1 MAYDIGARIGLEG
14 EKDYKRA
21 ITEISNSQKVLRSEM
36 GLLAAQFEDQEDSVE
51 SLTKKQELL
60 ERTLYTQQ
68 DKVDTLRA
76 ALQNAAVSFGEADA
90 RTMRWQEQLNHAEA
104 ELIATN
110 RAIRNTADALEDLTS
125 ISNRYKGKLDE
136 IEESLTYAESVLRR
150 VKAENE
156 AFGKTT
162 ESISA
167 KQDALNNILTLQ
179 TQKVETLKEA
189 LAEATERYGETDDRT
204 QSLQVQL
211 NKAAEAFARTRQEIN
226 STAEEINELESVSN
240 RYRKSLTDIE
250 KSLEV
255 ANSELELT
263 SAEYAGQEK
272 SIESISAEQDAL
284 NYILALQTQKVETLK
299 EALAEAT
306 VKYGEADN
314 RTKDFQT
321 QLNRA
326 EAELAR
332 TNNQLKKTSEALN
345 DVEENLGETDTDFET
360 LTENLDVTKS
370 GTVGLGDALDQIGSK
385 FGISLPNEMTST
397 LNGMAQVNTKTLALT
412 VGLAALA
419 AAIVGV
425 EKKLI
430 DLTRESAAYVDDLN
444 TLSDTSGIS
453 VEKLQEYSYAAEL
466 LNVSV
471 DKLSQ
476 SHIEV
481 TKSMNDAMNGSAERI
496 EAFNRLGVTY
506 SYTNGVLRDSEEV
519 FWEVIDALG
528 EVENTTE
535 RDALAMKILSES
547 ATELNPL
554 IEAGSE
560 KMREFAE
567 EAQNAGYVLDEEAI
581 SSLQAADDAMQRFEK
596 TTEAAKNQ
604 IAAEFA
610 PALTEATEDSTKF
623 VSKLGDAFKESGV
636 VESFG
641 DMLTSASGLLEPAG
655 ELIEWALPGL
665 TTAFDTLAYSTAI
678 VADTLSAIAGLLQGL
693 TGGGWDTFATAM
705 GWNTGKGMLSAQGKL
720 YYKDALEGTRY
731 DETLGA
737 WTGNADLSGINAGT
751 VDVNT
756 PTTTLVWENGKWVS
770 ANASGNVNWRGGV
783 TWVGE
788 NGPEKVYLP
797 QGSQILNAQESRNE
811 GNTVIYVT
819 IDAKNVREFNDIV
832 KIAQEARMKSRK
844 EKG

>member
-1 MAYDIGARIGLEG
+1 M
-14 EKDYKRA
+14 
-21 ITEISNSQKVLRSEM
+21 
-36 GLLAAQFEDQEDSVE
+36 LAAQFEDQEDSVE
-51 SLTKKQELL
+51 SVTKKQELL

-226 STAEEINELESVSN
+226 ATAEEINELESVSN

-360 LTENLDVTKS
+360 LTENLGETDTDFETLTENLDVTKS

-412 VGLAALA
+412 GGLAALA
-419 AAIVGV
+419 TAIVGV

-453 VEKLQEYSYAAEL
+453 VEKLQEYAYAAEL

-693 TGGGWDTFATAM
+693 TGGDGIPLRRLWDGIPVRACCQPRE
-705 GWNTGKGMLSAQGKL
+705 SL

-770 ANASGNVNWRGGV
+770 ANASGNINWRGGV

>member
-51 SLTKKQELL
+51 SLTKKQEIL

-104 ELIATN
+104 EL
-110 RAIRNTADALEDLTS
+110 
-125 ISNRYKGKLDE
+125 
-136 IEESLTYAESVLRR
+136 
-150 VKAENE
+150 
-156 AFGKTT
+156 
-162 ESISA
+162 
-167 KQDALNNILTLQ
+167 
-179 TQKVETLKEA
+179 
-189 LAEATERYGETDDRT
+189 
-204 QSLQVQL
+204 
-211 NKAAEAFARTRQEIN
+211 
-226 STAEEINELESVSN
+226 
-240 RYRKSLTDIE
+240 
-250 KSLEV
+250 
-255 ANSELELT
+255 
-263 SAEYAGQEK
+263 
-272 SIESISAEQDAL
+272 
-284 NYILALQTQKVETLK
+284 
-299 EALAEAT
+299 
-306 VKYGEADN
+306 
-314 RTKDFQT
+314 
-321 QLNRA
+321 
-326 EAELAR
+326 AR

-345 DVEENLGETDTDFET
+345 DVEENLGQTDTDFEN
-360 LTENLDVTKS
+360 LTENLGVTKS

-397 LNGMAQVNTKTLALT
+397 LNGMAQINTKTLALT
-412 VGLAALA
+412 GGLAALA
-419 AAIVGV
+419 TAIVGV

-453 VEKLQEYSYAAEL
+453 VEKLQEYAYAAEL

-560 KMREFAE
+560 KMREFTE

-797 QGSQILNAQESRNE
+797 QGSQILTAQESRNE

-819 IDAKNVREFNDIV
+819 IDAKNVKEFNDIV
-832 KIAQEARMKSRK
+832 KIAQEARMKERK
-844 EKG
+844 KIG

>member
-189 LAEATERYGETDDRT
+189 LAEAT
-204 QSLQVQL
+204 
-211 NKAAEAFARTRQEIN
+211 
-226 STAEEINELESVSN
+226 
-240 RYRKSLTDIE
+240 
-250 KSLEV
+250 
-255 ANSELELT
+255 
-263 SAEYAGQEK
+263 
-272 SIESISAEQDAL
+272 
-284 NYILALQTQKVETLK
+284 
-299 EALAEAT
+299 

-397 LNGMAQVNTKTLALT
+397 LNGMAQINTKTLALT
-412 VGLAALA
+412 GGLAALA

-581 SSLQAADDAMQRFEK
+581 SSLQDADDAMQRFEK

-604 IAAEFA
+604 LAAEFA
-610 PALTEATEDSTKF
+610 PYLEESTDKMTKF
-623 VSKLGDAFKESGV
+623 VGNLGKALKDSGV
-636 VESFG
+636 VDAFGILLETVVDLILPVDSLNEEGLPKLTETLKPLARIIATIADTLTVIVGIIKYIWEVATGDWLFNWGRGMDEALDMVTTGLGWNVSQGKPSASYRIDHLDAFDTSTYDESVGAWVGNVSSEQLKEETTGKDAYSVLREMYEASGFNGSFG
-641 DMLTSASGLLEPAG
+641 DWRSLNG
-655 ELIEWALPGL
+655 
-665 TTAFDTLAYSTAI
+665 Y
-678 VADTLSAIAGLLQGL
+678 
-693 TGGGWDTFATAM
+693 AM
-705 GWNTGKGMLSAQGKL
+705 GTNYFHG
-720 YYKDALEGTRY
+720 
-731 DETLGA
+731 GA
-737 WTGNADLSGINAGT
+737 A
-751 VDVNT
+751 
-756 PTTTLVWENGKWVS
+756 
-770 ANASGNVNWRGGV
+770 
-783 TWVGE
+783 WVGE

-797 QGSQILNAQESRNE
+797 QGSQILTAQESRNE

>member
-104 ELIATN
+104 EL
-110 RAIRNTADALEDLTS
+110 
-125 ISNRYKGKLDE
+125 
-136 IEESLTYAESVLRR
+136 
-150 VKAENE
+150 
-156 AFGKTT
+156 
-162 ESISA
+162 
-167 KQDALNNILTLQ
+167 
-179 TQKVETLKEA
+179 
-189 LAEATERYGETDDRT
+189 
-204 QSLQVQL
+204 
-211 NKAAEAFARTRQEIN
+211 
-226 STAEEINELESVSN
+226 
-240 RYRKSLTDIE
+240 
-250 KSLEV
+250 
-255 ANSELELT
+255 
-263 SAEYAGQEK
+263 
-272 SIESISAEQDAL
+272 
-284 NYILALQTQKVETLK
+284 
-299 EALAEAT
+299 
-306 VKYGEADN
+306 
-314 RTKDFQT
+314 
-321 QLNRA
+321 
-326 EAELAR
+326 AR

-345 DVEENLGETDTDFET
+345 DVEENLGQTDTDFET

-397 LNGMAQVNTKTLALT
+397 LNGMAQINTKTLALT
-412 VGLAALA
+412 GGLAALA
-419 AAIVGV
+419 TAIVGV

-453 VEKLQEYSYAAEL
+453 VEKLQEYAYAAEL

>member
-1 MAYDIGARIGLEG
+1 MAYDIGARIGIEG

-21 ITEISNSQKVLRSEM
+21 LTEIANSQKVLRSEM
-36 GLLAAQFEDQEDSVE
+36 GLLEAQFEGQENSVE
-51 SLTKKQELL
+51 SLTKKQDLL

-68 DKVDTLRA
+68 ERVETLRA
-76 ALQNAAVSFGEADA
+76 ALQNAATSFGEADA
-90 RTMRWQEQLNHAEA
+90 RTMRWKEQLNNAEA
-104 ELIATN
+104 ELVKTN
-110 RAIRNTADALEDLTS
+110 A
-125 ISNRYKGKLDE
+125 
-136 IEESLTYAESVLRR
+136 
-150 VKAENE
+150 
-156 AFGKTT
+156 
-162 ESISA
+162 
-167 KQDALNNILTLQ
+167 
-179 TQKVETLKEA
+179 
-189 LAEATERYGETDDRT
+189 
-204 QSLQVQL
+204 
-211 NKAAEAFARTRQEIN
+211 
-226 STAEEINELESVSN
+226 
-240 RYRKSLTDIE
+240 
-250 KSLEV
+250 
-255 ANSELELT
+255 
-263 SAEYAGQEK
+263 
-272 SIESISAEQDAL
+272 
-284 NYILALQTQKVETLK
+284 
-299 EALAEAT
+299 
-306 VKYGEADN
+306 
-314 RTKDFQT
+314 
-321 QLNRA
+321 
-326 EAELAR
+326 
-332 TNNQLKKTSEALN
+332 QLKKTSEALD
-345 DVEENLGETDTDFET
+345 DVGENLGQTDTDFET

-397 LNGMAQVNTKTLALT
+397 LNGMAQINTKTLALT
-412 VGLAALA
+412 GGLAALA
-419 AAIVGV
+419 TAIVGV

-453 VEKLQEYSYAAEL
+453 VEKLQEYAYAAEL

-567 EAQNAGYVLDEEAI
+567 EAQNTGYVLDKEAI

>member
-51 SLTKKQELL
+51 SLTKKQEIL

-104 ELIATN
+104 EL
-110 RAIRNTADALEDLTS
+110 
-125 ISNRYKGKLDE
+125 
-136 IEESLTYAESVLRR
+136 
-150 VKAENE
+150 
-156 AFGKTT
+156 
-162 ESISA
+162 
-167 KQDALNNILTLQ
+167 
-179 TQKVETLKEA
+179 
-189 LAEATERYGETDDRT
+189 
-204 QSLQVQL
+204 
-211 NKAAEAFARTRQEIN
+211 
-226 STAEEINELESVSN
+226 
-240 RYRKSLTDIE
+240 
-250 KSLEV
+250 
-255 ANSELELT
+255 
-263 SAEYAGQEK
+263 
-272 SIESISAEQDAL
+272 
-284 NYILALQTQKVETLK
+284 
-299 EALAEAT
+299 
-306 VKYGEADN
+306 
-314 RTKDFQT
+314 
-321 QLNRA
+321 
-326 EAELAR
+326 AR

-345 DVEENLGETDTDFET
+345 DVEENLGQTDTDFEN
-360 LTENLDVTKS
+360 LTENLGVTKS

-397 LNGMAQVNTKTLALT
+397 LNGMAQINTKTLALT
-412 VGLAALA
+412 GGLAALA
-419 AAIVGV
+419 TAIVGV

-453 VEKLQEYSYAAEL
+453 VEKLQEYAYAAEL

-720 YYKDALEGTRY
+720 YYKNALEGTRY

-737 WTGNADLSGINAGT
+737 WTGNADLSGITAGT

>member
-104 ELIATN
+104 EL
-110 RAIRNTADALEDLTS
+110 
-125 ISNRYKGKLDE
+125 
-136 IEESLTYAESVLRR
+136 
-150 VKAENE
+150 
-156 AFGKTT
+156 
-162 ESISA
+162 
-167 KQDALNNILTLQ
+167 
-179 TQKVETLKEA
+179 
-189 LAEATERYGETDDRT
+189 
-204 QSLQVQL
+204 
-211 NKAAEAFARTRQEIN
+211 
-226 STAEEINELESVSN
+226 
-240 RYRKSLTDIE
+240 
-250 KSLEV
+250 
-255 ANSELELT
+255 
-263 SAEYAGQEK
+263 
-272 SIESISAEQDAL
+272 
-284 NYILALQTQKVETLK
+284 
-299 EALAEAT
+299 
-306 VKYGEADN
+306 
-314 RTKDFQT
+314 
-321 QLNRA
+321 
-326 EAELAR
+326 AR

-397 LNGMAQVNTKTLALT
+397 LNGMAQINTKTLALT
-412 VGLAALA
+412 GGLAALA
-419 AAIVGV
+419 TAIVGV

-623 VSKLGDAFKESGV
+623 VSKLGDTFKESGV

-693 TGGGWDTFATAM
+693 TGGGWDTFTTAM

>member
-60 ERTLYTQQ
+60 DRTLYTQQ

-104 ELIATN
+104 EL
-110 RAIRNTADALEDLTS
+110 
-125 ISNRYKGKLDE
+125 
-136 IEESLTYAESVLRR
+136 
-150 VKAENE
+150 
-156 AFGKTT
+156 
-162 ESISA
+162 
-167 KQDALNNILTLQ
+167 
-179 TQKVETLKEA
+179 
-189 LAEATERYGETDDRT
+189 
-204 QSLQVQL
+204 
-211 NKAAEAFARTRQEIN
+211 
-226 STAEEINELESVSN
+226 
-240 RYRKSLTDIE
+240 
-250 KSLEV
+250 
-255 ANSELELT
+255 
-263 SAEYAGQEK
+263 
-272 SIESISAEQDAL
+272 
-284 NYILALQTQKVETLK
+284 
-299 EALAEAT
+299 
-306 VKYGEADN
+306 
-314 RTKDFQT
+314 
-321 QLNRA
+321 
-326 EAELAR
+326 AR

-345 DVEENLGETDTDFET
+345 DVEENLGQTDTDFET

-397 LNGMAQVNTKTLALT
+397 LNGMAQINTKTLALT
-412 VGLAALA
+412 GGLAALA
-419 AAIVGV
+419 TAIVGV

-430 DLTRESAAYVDDLN
+430 NLTRESAAYVDDLN

-453 VEKLQEYSYAAEL
+453 VEKLQEYAYAAEL

-720 YYKDALEGTRY
+720 YYKNALEGTRY